1 MGQQQESK
9 VNMAQLY
16 DCWLQI
22 KKQHKYRLYLSA
34 LLNKKA
40 VFLIYILLMENK
52 QGFNDLKNKTLS
64 KKTSTVLA
72 VTVFV
77 AVYDAIYTE
86 LKFENSEES
95 KWHFQCSK

>member
-1 MGQQQESK
+1 
-9 VNMAQLY
+9 
-16 DCWLQI
+16 
-22 KKQHKYRLYLSA
+22 
-34 LLNKKA
+34 
-40 VFLIYILLMENK
+40 MENK

-95 KWHFQCSK
+95 K